1 MCANFH
7 RVDAKRVAVA
17 DGYVIFFPKP
27 ITPFF
32 FFFFSLFF
40 FSPPKQG
47 EKQPASPSNSL
58 PQFRDYVPITGENS
72 GENGAEMGENGVEM
86 GAKTAKNAENST
98 KFDRWPEL
106 APGTTALH
114 GAAMGGSARI
124 AHVLIK
130 CSGCRFFFTFFFLI
144 YFFTFYLTK
153 ISKNLKISKIKKN
166 LTSKTTFFYTI
177 LHLMNLC

>member
-17 DGYVIFFPKP
+17 DRYVIFFPKP

-32 FFFFSLFF
+32 FFFFFSFF
-40 FSPPKQG
+40 FFPPKQG

-58 PQFRDYVPITGENS
+58 PQFRDYAPITGENS

-130 CSGCRFFFTFFFLI
+130 FSGSRVFFFFFFFFFFLCAI
-144 YFFTFYLTK
+144 FSLLVLKPILNHMNTLFILYFFLLDQNFKKFK
-153 ISKNLKISKIKKN
+153 I
-166 LTSKTTFFYTI
+166 F
-177 LHLMNLC
+177 